1 MKAVA
6 YQKAGPITLPEA
18 LVDIELDTPVTK
30 GHDLL
35 VRVQA
40 VSVNPVDTKI
50 RKNVSAEQSGWKV
63 LGWDAVGTVE
73 AIGDKVT
80 QFKIGDV
87 VWYAGALNRQG
98 SNSELQLVDE
108 RIV

>member
-6 YQKAGPITLPEA
+6 YQKAGPITSPEA
-18 LVDIELDTPVTK
+18 LVDIELDTPVAK

-50 RKNVSAEQSGWKV
+50 RKM
-63 LGWDAVGTVE
+63 
-73 AIGDKVT
+73 
-80 QFKIGDV
+80 
-87 VWYAGALNRQG
+87 
-98 SNSELQLVDE
+98 
-108 RIV
+108 

>member
-6 YQKAGPITLPEA
+6 YQKGPITLPEA
-18 LVDIELDTPVTK
+18 LVDIELDTPVAK

-50 RKNVSAEQSGWKV
+50 RKM
-63 LGWDAVGTVE
+63 
-73 AIGDKVT
+73 
-80 QFKIGDV
+80 
-87 VWYAGALNRQG
+87 
-98 SNSELQLVDE
+98 
-108 RIV
+108 

>member
-18 LVDIELDTPVTK
+18 LVDIELNTPVAK

-50 RKNVSAEQSGWKV
+50 RKM
-63 LGWDAVGTVE
+63 
-73 AIGDKVT
+73 
-80 QFKIGDV
+80 
-87 VWYAGALNRQG
+87 
-98 SNSELQLVDE
+98 
-108 RIV
+108 

>member
-6 YQKAGPITLPEA
+6 YQKAGPITSPEA
-18 LVDIELDTPVTK
+18 LVDIEIDTPVAK

-98 SNSELQLVDE
+98 SNSELQLV
-108 RIV
+108 

>member
-6 YQKAGPITLPEA
+6 YQKAGPITSLEA
-18 LVDIELDTPVTK
+18 LVDIELDAPIAE

-50 RKNVSAEQSGWKV
+50 RKNVNPENNQWKKMYIFNTFSINV
-63 LGWDAVGTVE
+63 C
-73 AIGDKVT
+73 KH
-80 QFKIGDV
+80 
-87 VWYAGALNRQG
+87 Y
-98 SNSELQLVDE
+98 
-108 RIV
+108 